1 MDYSAIDKSLS
12 DPGFYVDHDPHPLWR
27 QLRQEDPVHWTE
39 DSVRGFWS
47 ITRYDDII
55 AVVSEPAIFTS
66 AQLISVPTTPEM
78 EQLTPEML
86 GSGEMM
92 LMTDPPLHGAMRRAF
107 NRLML
112 PRAIGRFE
120 VPGPQLV
127 TEILDEALARGECDF
142 VLDVAAR
149 LPMAFICEIMGI
161 PRSDWPA
168 MFKWGN
174 MIAGNEDPEYQ
185 VESGSPV
192 ETRMEGTLNIGQ
204 YCVKAALER
213 RGRRAGESARSG
225 LVTDGE
231 DLLTVLGNA
240 QINGRPLT
248 ERELAHNGLL
258 YVGAG
263 LETTRNAISAGLLAL
278 LDHPAE
284 LDLLLNNPALMPT
297 AVEEILRW
305 ASPVTHF
312 ARVAMKDTELGGKTI
327 LKGDRVVLWFPSGN
341 RDETVFANPYAF
353 DIRRTPNEHL
363 AFSKGEHYCAG
374 AHLARLE
381 LRLMLQALLKR
392 TKQIELTGKV
402 ERLRSNFL
410 AGIKHMPVRFTQA
423 QAAA

>member
-1 MDYSAIDKSLS
+1 MNYHDIDEALS
-12 DPGFYVDHDPHPLWR
+12 NPSFFVDHDPHPLWR
-27 QLRQEDPVHWTE
+27 QLRKEDPIHWTE
-39 DSVRGFWS
+39 SLVRGFWS
-47 ITRYDDII
+47 ITRYSDII
-55 AVVSEPAIFTS
+55 AVISEPTVFSS
-66 AQLISVPTTPEM
+66 AQLISLPSSPEM

-120 VPGPQLV
+120 IPGPELV
-127 TEILDEALARGECDF
+127 REILDEALARGECDF

-161 PRSDWPA
+161 PRIDWPD

-185 VESGSPV
+185 VESGSAL
-192 ETRMEGTLNIGQ
+192 ETRQQASLNIGN
-204 YCVKAALER
+204 YCIKAALER
-213 RGRRAGESARSG
+213 RGG
-225 LVTDGE
+225 DGE
-231 DLLTVLGNA
+231 DLLSVLGNA
-240 QINGRPLT
+240 RINGRLLT

-263 LETTRNAISAGLLAL
+263 LETTRNAISAGLLTL
-278 LDHPAE
+278 LEHPDQLE
-284 LDLLLNNPALMPT
+284 LLIQDETLMPT

-305 ASPVTHF
+305 SSPVTHF
-312 ARVAMKDTELGGKTI
+312 ARVAMKEIELGGKQI
-327 LKGDRVVLWFPSGN
+327 HQGDRLALWFPSGN
-341 RDETVFANPYAF
+341 RDEEVFADPYTF
-353 DIRRTPNEHL
+353 DIQRKPNEHI
-363 AFSKGEHYCAG
+363 AFSKGEHFCGG

-392 TKQIELTGKV
+392 TKQIELTGRV

-410 AGIKHMPVRFTQA
+410 AGIKHMPVRFIQP
-423 QAAA
+423 QMAA

>member
-1 MDYSAIDKSLS
+1 
-12 DPGFYVDHDPHPLWR
+12 
-27 QLRQEDPVHWTE
+27 
-39 DSVRGFWS
+39 
-47 ITRYDDII
+47 
-55 AVVSEPAIFTS
+55 
-66 AQLISVPTTPEM
+66 
-78 EQLTPEML
+78 ML

-112 PRAIGRFE
+112 PRAVGRFE

-127 TEILDEALARGECDF
+127 TEILDEALSRGECDF

-161 PRSDWPA
+161 PRGDWSD

-192 ETRMEGTLNIGQ
+192 DTRMEGTVSIGK
-204 YCVKAALER
+204 YCANASLER
-213 RGRRAGESARSG
+213 RGG
-225 LVTDGE
+225 DGE
-231 DLLTVLGNA
+231 DLLSVLGNA
-240 QINGRPLT
+240 RINGRLLSD
-248 ERELAHNGLL
+248 RELAHNGLL

-278 LDHPAE
+278 LEHPVE
-284 LDLLLNNPALMPT
+284 LDLLLNDESLLPT

-305 ASPVTHF
+305 SSPVTHF
-312 ARVAMKDTELGGKTI
+312 ARVAMKDTELHGKQI
-327 LKGDRVVLWFPSGN
+327 HAGDRVVLWFPSGN
-341 RDETVFANPYAF
+341 RDEEVFANPYTF
-353 DIRRTPNEHL
+353 DIRRSPNEHI
-363 AFSKGEHYCAG
+363 AFSRGEHFCAG

-423 QAAA
+423 QAALQ

>member
-1 MDYSAIDKSLS
+1 MNHHEIDKALS
-12 DPGFYVDHDPHPLWR
+12 DPGFFVDHDPHPLWR
-27 QLRQEDPVHWTE
+27 QLREEDPVHWTE
-39 DSVRGFWS
+39 DLLKGFWS
-47 ITRYDDII
+47 VTRYDDII
-55 AVVSEPAIFTS
+55 AVVSAPALFTS
-66 AQLISVPTTPEM
+66 SQLISVPSNPELEQITPEM
-78 EQLTPEML
+78 Q

-107 NRLML
+107 NRLLL
-112 PRAIGRFE
+112 PRAVGQFE

-127 TEILDEALARGECDF
+127 REILDAALARGECDF
-142 VLDVAAR
+142 VIDVAAR
-149 LPMAFICEIMGI
+149 MPMAFICEIMGI
-161 PRSDWPA
+161 PRSDWPD

-174 MIAGNEDPEYQ
+174 MLTGNEDPEYQ

-192 ETRMEGTLNIGQ
+192 DTRQQGSVNIGK

-213 RGRRAGESARSG
+213 RGG
-225 LVTDGE
+225 DGE
-231 DLLTVLGNA
+231 DLLSVLGNA
-240 QINGRPLT
+240 RLNGRLLT
-248 ERELAHNGLL
+248 ERELAHNGTL

-278 LDHPAE
+278 IEHPAE
-284 LDLLLNNPALMPT
+284 LELLVENEALMPT

-305 ASPVTHF
+305 SSPVTHF
-312 ARVAMKDTELGGKTI
+312 ARVARKDTELGGKQI
-327 LKGDRVVLWFPSGN
+327 HQGDRVVLWFPSAN
-341 RDETVFANPYAF
+341 RDEEVFANPYTF

-363 AFSKGEHYCAG
+363 AFSKGEHFCAG

-392 TKQIELTGKV
+392 TKQIELNGKV

-410 AGIKHMPVRFTQA
+410 AGIKHMPVRFTES

>member
-1 MDYSAIDKSLS
+1 MNYRDIDEALS
-12 DPGFYVDHDPHPLWR
+12 DPDFFVDHDPHPLWQ
-27 QLRQEDPVHWTE
+27 QLREEDPIHWTE
-39 DSVRGFWS
+39 GLVSGFWS

-55 AVVSEPAIFTS
+55 AVVSEPALFTS
-66 AQLISVPTTPEM
+66 ARLISVPSSPEL

-86 GSGEMM
+86 GAGEMM
-92 LMTDPPLHGAMRRAF
+92 LMTDPPLHGEMRRAL

-112 PRAIGRFE
+112 PRAVGRFE

-127 TEILDEALARGECDF
+127 QGILDEALARGECDF

-161 PRSDWPA
+161 PRVDWPD
-168 MFKWGN
+168 MFRWGN
-174 MIAGNEDPEYQ
+174 MIAGNEDAEYQ
-185 VESGSPV
+185 VESGSAL
-192 ETRMEGTLNIGQ
+192 ETRQQGTVSIGN
-204 YCVKAALER
+204 YCVEAALER
-213 RGRRAGESARSG
+213 RGG
-225 LVTDGE
+225 DGE
-231 DLLTVLGNA
+231 DLLSVLGNA
-240 QINGRPLT
+240 KLNGRLLT
-248 ERELAHNGLL
+248 RRELAHNGVL

-278 LDHPAE
+278 LEHPEE
-284 LDLLLNNPALMPT
+284 LDRLQGNASLMPT

-305 ASPVTHF
+305 SSPVTHF
-312 ARVAMKDTELGGKTI
+312 ARVATEDTELGGRPIKQ
-327 LKGDRVVLWFPSGN
+327 GDRVALWFPSGN
-341 RDETVFANPYAF
+341 RDESVFENPYTF
-353 DIRRTPNEHL
+353 DIGRTPNEHI
-363 AFSKGEHYCAG
+363 AFSKGEHFCGG

-410 AGIKHMPVRFTQA
+410 AGIKHMPVRFTQE

>member
-1 MDYSAIDKSLS
+1 MNYSDIDKALS
-12 DPGFYVDHDPHPLWR
+12 DPGFFVDNDPHPLWH
-27 QLRQEDPVHWTE
+27 QLRQEDPVHWTR
-39 DSVRGFWS
+39 DSLRGFWS

-55 AVVSEPAIFTS
+55 AVVSAPALFTS
-66 AQLISVPTTPEM
+66 AQLISVPTTPEV
-78 EQLTPEML
+78 EQITPEML

-127 TEILDEALARGECDF
+127 TEILDAAFERGEFDF

-161 PRSDWPA
+161 PRSDWPD
-168 MFKWGN
+168 MFMWGN

-192 ETRMEGTLNIGQ
+192 DTRMEGTVNIGR
-204 YCVKAALER
+204 YCTKAALER
-213 RGRRAGESARSG
+213 RGG
-225 LVTDGE
+225 DGE
-231 DLLTVLGNA
+231 DLLSVLGNA
-240 QINGRPLT
+240 RINGRLLT
-248 ERELAHNGLL
+248 DRELAHNGLL

-278 LDHPAE
+278 IDHPAE
-284 LDLLLNNPALMPT
+284 LESLLQDETLMPT

-305 ASPVTHF
+305 SSPVTHF
-312 ARVAMKDTELGGKTI
+312 ARVATNDTELGGKQI
-327 LKGDRVVLWFPSGN
+327 HQGDRVVLWFPSAN
-341 RDETVFANPYAF
+341 RDERVFKNPYTF
-353 DIRRTPNEHL
+353 DIRRSPNEHI
-363 AFSKGEHYCAG
+363 AFSKGEHFCAG

-381 LRLMLQALLKR
+381 LRLMLQSLLKR
-392 TKQIELTGKV
+392 TKQIELAGRV

-410 AGIKHMPVRFTQA
+410 AGIKHMPVRLRQTR
-423 QAAA
+423 AAA

>member
-1 MDYSAIDKSLS
+1 MNYHDIDEALS
-12 DPGFYVDHDPHPLWR
+12 DPSFFVDHDPHPLWQ
-27 QLRQEDPVHWTE
+27 QLRKEDPIHWTE
-39 DSVRGFWS
+39 SLVRGFWS
-47 ITRYDDII
+47 ITRYNDII
-55 AVVSEPAIFTS
+55 AVISEPTVFSS
-66 AQLISVPTTPEM
+66 AQLISLPSSLEM

-120 VPGPQLV
+120 IPGPELV
-127 TEILDEALARGECDF
+127 REILDEALARGECDF

-161 PRSDWPA
+161 PRIDWPD

-185 VESGSPV
+185 VESGSAL
-192 ETRMEGTLNIGQ
+192 ETRQQGSLNIGN
-204 YCVKAALER
+204 YCIRAALER
-213 RGRRAGESARSG
+213 RGG
-225 LVTDGE
+225 DGE
-231 DLLTVLGNA
+231 DLLSVLGNA
-240 QINGRPLT
+240 RINGRLLT

-278 LDHPAE
+278 LEHPDQLE
-284 LDLLLNNPALMPT
+284 LLIQDETLMPT

-305 ASPVTHF
+305 SSPVTHF
-312 ARVAMKDTELGGKTI
+312 ARVAMKETELGGKQI
-327 LKGDRVVLWFPSGN
+327 HQGDRLALWFPSGN
-341 RDETVFANPYAF
+341 RDEEAFADPYTF
-353 DIRRTPNEHL
+353 DIRRKPNEHL
-363 AFSKGEHYCAG
+363 AFSKGEHFCGG

-392 TKQIELTGKV
+392 TKQIELTGRV

-410 AGIKHMPVRFTQA
+410 AGIKHMPVRFTQP
-423 QAAA
+423 QMAA

>member
-1 MDYSAIDKSLS
+1 MNYHEIDQALS
-12 DPGFYVDHDPHPLWR
+12 DPGFFVDHDPHPLWR
-27 QLRQEDPVHWTE
+27 QLRKEDPVHWTE
-39 DSVRGFWS
+39 DSLKGFWS

-55 AVVSEPAIFTS
+55 AVVSAPALFTS
-66 AQLISVPTTPEM
+66 ARLISVPTSPEL

-127 TEILDEALARGECDF
+127 REILDEALAHGECDF

-161 PRSDWPA
+161 PRADWLN

-174 MIAGNEDPEYQ
+174 MLAGNEDPEYQ
-185 VESGSPV
+185 VESGSAV
-192 ETRMEGTLNIGQ
+192 ETRMEGTLNIGN

-213 RGRRAGESARSG
+213 RGG
-225 LVTDGE
+225 DGE
-231 DLLTVLGNA
+231 DLLSVLGNA
-240 QINGRPLT
+240 RINGRLLT

-278 LDHPAE
+278 LEHPVQLE
-284 LDLLLNNPALMPT
+284 QLLRDESLMPT

-305 ASPVTHF
+305 SSPVTHF
-312 ARVAMKDTELGGKTI
+312 ARVAMHDTELGGKQI
-327 LKGDRVVLWFPSGN
+327 HAGDRVVLWFPSAN
-341 RDETVFANPYAF
+341 RDEEIFANPYTF
-353 DIRRTPNEHL
+353 DLRRTPNEHI

-381 LRLMLQALLKR
+381 LRLMLQTLLKR

-410 AGIKHMPVRFTQA
+410 AGIKHMPVRFTQSR
-423 QAAA
+423 AAA

>member
-1 MDYSAIDKSLS
+1 MNYSDIDKALS
-12 DPGFYVDHDPHPLWR
+12 DPGFFVDNDPHPLWR
-27 QLRQEDPVHWTE
+27 QLRQEDPIHWTE
-39 DSVRGFWS
+39 DSLKGFWS

-55 AVVSEPAIFTS
+55 AVVSAPALFTS
-66 AQLISVPTTPEM
+66 AQLISVPTTPEL
-78 EQLTPEML
+78 EKLTPEML

-92 LMTDPPLHGAMRRAF
+92 LMTDPPLHAAMRRAF

-127 TEILDEALARGECDF
+127 TEILDAALDRGECDF

-161 PRSDWPA
+161 PRSDWPD
-168 MFKWGN
+168 MFMWGN

-192 ETRMEGTLNIGQ
+192 DTRMEGTVNIGR
-204 YCVKAALER
+204 YCTKAALAR
-213 RGRRAGESARSG
+213 RGG
-225 LVTDGE
+225 DGD
-231 DLLTVLGNA
+231 DLLSVLGNA
-240 QINGRPLT
+240 RINGRLLT
-248 ERELAHNGLL
+248 DRELAHNGLL

-278 LDHPAE
+278 LDHPAQLE
-284 LDLLLNNPALMPT
+284 LLLADETLMPT

-305 ASPVTHF
+305 SSPVTHF
-312 ARVAMKDTELGGKTI
+312 ARVAMNDTELGGKQI
-327 LKGDRVVLWFPSGN
+327 HQGDRVVLWFPSAN
-341 RDETVFANPYAF
+341 RDERVFKNPYTF
-353 DIRRTPNEHL
+353 DIRRSPNEHI
-363 AFSKGEHYCAG
+363 AFSKGEHFCAG

-381 LRLMLQALLKR
+381 LRLMLQSLLKR
-392 TKQIELTGKV
+392 TKQIELAGKV

-410 AGIKHMPVRFTQA
+410 AGIKHMPVRFRQTR
-423 QAAA
+423 AAA

>member
-1 MDYSAIDKSLS
+1 MDYREIDEALS
-12 DPGFYVDHDPHPLWR
+12 DPGFFVDHDPHPLWR
-27 QLRQEDPVHWTE
+27 QLRHEDPIHWTE
-39 DSVRGFWS
+39 GLTRPFWS

-55 AVVSEPAIFTS
+55 TVVGQPALFSS
-66 AQLISVPTTPEM
+66 AFLVSLPSSPEL

-92 LMTDPPLHGAMRRAF
+92 LMTDPPLHAAMRRAF

-112 PRAIGRFE
+112 PRAVGRFE

-127 TEILDEALARGECDF
+127 KEILDEALARAECDF

-161 PRSDWPA
+161 PRNDWA
-168 MFKWGN
+168 DMFKWGN
-174 MIAGNEDPEYQ
+174 MIAGNEDEEYQ
-185 VESGSPV
+185 VESGSAL
-192 ETRMEGTLNIGQ
+192 ETRQEGTRKIGE
-204 YCVKAALER
+204 YCTRAALER
-213 RGRRAGESARSG
+213 RGR
-225 LVTDGE
+225 DGE
-231 DLLTVLGNA
+231 DLLSVLGNA
-240 QINGRPLT
+240 RLNGRLLT

-284 LDLLLNNPALMPT
+284 LELLLKQQALMPT

-305 ASPVTHF
+305 SSPVTHF
-312 ARVAMKDTELGGKTI
+312 ARVATEATELGGKRI
-327 LKGDRVVLWFPSGN
+327 HKGERVALWFPSGN
-341 RDETVFANPYAF
+341 RDEAVFVNPYTF
-353 DIRRTPNEHL
+353 DIRRTPNEHI

-392 TKQIELTGKV
+392 TCQIELIGKV

-410 AGIKHMPVRFTQA
+410 AGIKHMPVRFIQNSVV
-423 QAAA
+423 

>member
-1 MDYSAIDKSLS
+1 MNYRDIDEALS
-12 DPGFYVDHDPHPLWR
+12 DPGFFVEHDPHPLWR
-27 QLRQEDPVHWTE
+27 QLRKEDPIHWTE
-39 DSVRGFWS
+39 SLVKGFWS

-55 AVVSEPAIFTS
+55 AVVSEPAVFSS
-66 AQLISVPTTPEM
+66 AQLISVPSSPEM

-120 VPGPQLV
+120 VPGPELV
-127 TEILDEALARGECDF
+127 REILDEALARGECDF

-149 LPMAFICEIMGI
+149 LPMAFICEIMEI
-161 PRSDWPA
+161 PRCDWPD

-185 VESGSPV
+185 VESGSAL
-192 ETRMEGTLNIGQ
+192 ETRQQGSLNIGN
-204 YCVKAALER
+204 YCIRAALER
-213 RGRRAGESARSG
+213 RGTG
-225 LVTDGE
+225 GE

-240 QINGRPLT
+240 RINGRLLT

-278 LDHPAE
+278 LEHPDQLE
-284 LDLLLNNPALMPT
+284 LLLQDESLMPT

-305 ASPVTHF
+305 SSPVTHF
-312 ARVAMKDTELGGKTI
+312 ARVAMQDTQLGGKQI
-327 LKGDRVVLWFPSGN
+327 HQGDRVVLWFPSGN
-341 RDETVFANPYAF
+341 RDEAVFANPYSF
-353 DIRRTPNEHL
+353 DIRRTPNEHI
-363 AFSKGEHYCAG
+363 AFSKGEHFCGG

-410 AGIKHMPVRFTQA
+410 AGIKHMPVRFVQS
-423 QAAA
+423 QMAA